1 MQKHIS
7 VFGFYVRSSIYK
19 VLLILLLMA
28 VAEAGVFLSVFHG
41 ELANYYE
48 LLEQVAQGNAAAAY
62 LARPENLFDN
72 RLFIIILELANI
84 AVSVMLV
91 LPGCEFK
98 AKTTYTIKRLQVS
111 ERAWFFW
118 QVLCSMMTYLLVYAV
133 QLAVIVG
140 LSQYYVNHVPKELIG
155 NQSIFLMFYRSEFLH
170 SLLPLADTQI
180 WIRNLLLL
188 LGFSFAVAG
197 YSYQQRRKKHPMA
210 LYWMITGSTFF
221 FRQEIAGISNV
232 IFLSLVSLIVIT
244 KLLFNVLA
252 VEEEVSA

>member
-7 VFGFYVRSSIYK
+7 VFGFYIRSSIYK

-28 VAEAGVFLSVFHG
+28 VAEVGVFLSVFHG
-41 ELANYYE
+41 ELTNYYE
-48 LLEQVAQGNAAAAY
+48 LLEQVAQGNATAAY
-62 LARPENLFDN
+62 LARPEKLFDN
-72 RLFIIILELANI
+72 RFIGMIIGFAKL
-84 AVSVMLV
+84 AVSIVLV

-111 ERAWFFW
+111 ERACFFW
-118 QVLCSMMTYLLVYAV
+118 QVLCSMMMYLLVYAV
-133 QLAVIVG
+133 QLAVIIG
-140 LSQYYVNHVPKELIG
+140 LSKYYVDHVPEELVG

-170 SLLPLADTQI
+170 SLLPLADIRI
-180 WIRNLLLL
+180 WVRNILLL

-197 YSYQQRRKKHPMA
+197 YSYHQRRKKHPMA
-210 LYWMITGSTFF
+210 LYWMVTCSTFF
-221 FRQEIAGISNV
+221 FRQEIAGFSNAML
-232 IFLSLVSLIVIT
+232 LSLVSLIVIT